1 MALRLTVSVSR
12 KIGQPGYGSLGAS
25 CGLEQELDGALPE
38 REPEKF
44 RQVVQAAYL
53 ACTEAVEAELARQQ
67 APAVKASNGTARH
80 PARSVA
86 ATACQN
92 GNGYDTRRPATK
104 SQVRAIIS
112 LAHLRRVELPALLQQ
127 GYAVQN
133 AEQLTI
139 AEASQLIDELN
150 PRKQSAS

>member
-1 MALRLTVSVSR
+1 MPVKLNVSVSR
-12 KIGQPGYGSLGAS
+12 KIGQPSYGSLGAS
-25 CGLEQELDGALPE
+25 CGLEQELDATLLE
-38 REPEKF
+38 RDPVKF
-44 RQVVQAAYL
+44 RGLVQAAYM
-53 ACTEAVEAELARQQ
+53 ACAQAVDAELARQQ
-67 APAVKASNGTARH
+67 APAVKASNGTARQL
-80 PARSVA
+80 ARSVA
-86 ATACQN
+86 ASAHQN

-112 LAHLRRVELPALLQQ
+112 LAHLRRIELAALLQQ

-150 PRKQSAS
+150 PRKQAAP